1 MFQSFRKEF
10 KKKAG
15 SRVDEELMR
24 VDEEWMRNGRM
35 SFGTAWKNY
44 EGIGSRGGGGGLR
57 VMAV

>member
-44 EGIGSRGGGGGLR
+44 EGIGSRGGGGS
-57 VMAV
+57 